1 MLHPALL
8 RTIMDVSYL
17 SWCLRNNDFDS
28 RTYASLAKEAENM
41 GYYGFFSV
49 EGTDRKA
56 LPHLIT
62 GNIRSAFINNAAAA
76 LATSKIKL
84 GTSIVSIYSRT
95 PLATSFEAATLNE
108 LSNGRF
114 ILGVGVG
121 GPWLVEKGYGY
132 PLDRPAVRMKEF
144 LTIVKQALSGAKV
157 DFQGEFYKVVDVRLE
172 QLHPSA
178 PPVLMAGLN
187 PAMLKVGGM
196 LADGVILNMFPTE
209 ALEFAREKISE
220 GAEKA
225 GRNPRDVKL
234 YVLAACGV
242 SDEPT
247 VVNSLK
253 TGIAFYCHISTH
265 HKFLAYAGLQ
275 SYAEKIQRVWSEQGP
290 EKAAEEVNDLLL
302 ERLTLGYTPE
312 KIAYR
317 CKEYLSKGAYPLI
330 YPHFDKENG
339 KQKLLRLMHALTKA

>member
-1 MLHPALL
+1 
-8 RTIMDVSYL
+8 MDVSSL

-28 RTYASLAKEAENM
+28 RTYAMLAGEAEKL

-62 GNIRSAFINNAAAA
+62 GNVRSAFVNNAAAA
-76 LATSKIKL
+76 LSTSTIKL

-95 PLATSFEAATLNE
+95 PLAISFEAATLNE

-144 LTIVKQALSGAKV
+144 LTIVKKALSGEKV
-157 DFQGEFYKVVDVRLE
+157 DFHGDFYNVVDVRLKP
-172 QLHPSA
+172 LHPV
-178 PPVLMAGLN
+178 PPSVLMAGLN
-187 PAMLKVGGM
+187 PSMLRVGGM
-196 LADGVILNMFPTE
+196 LADGVILNMFPIE
-209 ALEFAREKISE
+209 ALEFARERIKE
-220 GAEKA
+220 GAEKV
-225 GRNPRDVKL
+225 GRNPREVKL
-234 YVLAACGV
+234 YVLAPCGV
-242 SDEPT
+242 SEDRV

-275 SYAEKIQRVWSEQGP
+275 SYADKIQRVWTSEGP
-290 EKAAEEVNDLLL
+290 EKAAEEVGDELLQK
-302 ERLTLGYTPE
+302 LTLGYTPE
-312 KIAYR
+312 RIALR
-317 CKEYLSKGAYPLI
+317 CKEYLAKGALPLL
-330 YPHFDKENG
+330 YPHFEKENG
-339 KQKLLRLMHALTKA
+339 RLQLSRLMQSLKKA